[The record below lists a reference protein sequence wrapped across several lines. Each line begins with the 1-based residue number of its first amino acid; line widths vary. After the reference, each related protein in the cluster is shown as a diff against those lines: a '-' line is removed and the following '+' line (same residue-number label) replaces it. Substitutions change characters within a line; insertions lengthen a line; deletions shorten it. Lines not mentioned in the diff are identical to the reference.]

1 MQHRIMAM
9 IADRTQALAAVGHDF
24 RTPLARLRLRADSVA
39 DPSVAS
45 EMEQDIG
52 EMERMI
58 DSLLAYLSG
67 DIDDTTEPVAPTD
80 IAVMCA
86 PPADE
91 ASDRGPRVTHAGPDP
106 LVPPVHVT
114 ALTTAPLTLHPNPL
128 PSGTHTE
135 ERP

>member
-1 MQHRIMAM
+1 MAM

-67 DIDDTTEPVAPTD
+67 DIDDPTEPVAPTA
-80 IAVMCA
+80 IAVMSSA
-86 PPADE
+86 K
-91 ASDRGPRVTHAGPDP
+91 RRVGKECH
-106 LVPPVHVT
+106 
-114 ALTTAPLTLHPNPL
+114 TTCRSRWFPNN
-128 PSGTHTE
+128 
-135 ERP
+135 

>member
-1 MQHRIMAM
+1 MCALVTGVQTCALPIS
-9 IADRTQALAAVGHDF
+9 QALAAVGHDF

-67 DIDDTTEPVAPTD
+67 DIDDPTEPVAPTD
-80 IAVMCA
+80 IAEIGR
-86 PPADE
+86 E
-91 ASDRGPRVTHAGPDP
+91 ACRERVWQNVSSSWGA
-106 LVPPVHVT
+106 V
-114 ALTTAPLTLHPNPL
+114 
-128 PSGTHTE
+128 
-135 ERP
+135 